1 MARGPSPS
9 AEASRRRG
17 GGSSSERGDDTPPW
31 LEEAEPDEADTHT
44 LVGRRTLILLL
55 LALALLVAGVIAGI
69 MMVSRRS
76 ESPIAVPRVG
86 EAVPVLTAPGPW
98 KVPPSGEG
106 LDGEPVE
113 GQGQV
118 LFGTGD
124 GRETPARID
133 LDALPEEPLPRP
145 VEEPP
150 ETAAVAPA
158 PPAPP
163 AETAGAGPAAA
174 PAPRPAQTVE
184 PKPAPPLPVPKII
197 EAPPPEPPRG
207 SVVQLGAFSSEARA
221 RAAFRSLGERFA
233 YLEGL
238 NPVIV
243 PVVSD
248 GRTLW
253 RLRAETGGVAAARDI
268 CGRLKVAGEACTIV
282 D

>member
-9 AEASRRRG
+9 AEASRRR
-17 GGSSSERGDDTPPW
+17 EREAPQPW
-31 LEEAEPDEADTHT
+31 LEEAEPDERDTHT
-44 LVGRRTLILLL
+44 LVGRRTLFLILLG
-55 LALALLVAGVIAGI
+55 LALLVAGVIAGI
-69 MMVSRRS
+69 LLVSDR
-76 ESPIAVPRVG
+76 EASPIAVPRVG
-86 EAVPVLTAPGPW
+86 EEVPLLTAPGPW

-106 LDGEPVE
+106 VEGEPVE

-124 GRETPARID
+124 GRETPAVID

-145 VEEPP
+145 VGETEVVAMEP
-150 ETAAVAPA
+150 APA
-158 PPAPP
+158 A
-163 AETAGAGPAAA
+163 PAAEPAARA
-174 PAPRPAQTVE
+174 PEAPVRAPVEPVAPRPAQTVE
-184 PKPAPPLPVPKII
+184 PRPAPKLPVPKVI
-197 EAPPPEPPRG
+197 EAPPPEPARG
-207 SVVQLGAFSSEARA
+207 SQVQLGAFSSESRA
-221 RAAFRSLGERFA
+221 RAAFKSLGERYA
-233 YLEGL
+233 YLAGL

-253 RLRAETGGVAAARDI
+253 RLRAETGSAASARDI